1 MSKKEPTHFLDKP
14 ENIRLILRVFY
25 VLCGALVLADFII
38 HRHEMH
44 PWDHLPA
51 FYPLFGFV
59 ACVLLVLVAKEMRKV
74 LMRDEDYYEKEAN
87 HDVD

>member
-1 MSKKEPTHFLDKP
+1 MNKPEKTYFFDKP
-14 ENIRLILRVFY
+14 DNIRMVLRVFY
-25 VLCGALVLADFII
+25 ALCAALVIADFII

-59 ACVLLVLVAKEMRKV
+59 ACVLLVLVAVQMRKV
-74 LMRDEDYYEKEAN
+74 LMRDEDYYDKEVE
-87 HDVD
+87 HDAD

>member
-1 MSKKEPTHFLDKP
+1 MSKSEKMHFFDKP
-14 ENIRLILRVFY
+14 KNIQLILRVFY
-25 VLCGALVLADFII
+25 ALCAALVVADFII

-44 PWDHLPA
+44 PWDHLPT

-59 ACVLLVLVAKEMRKV
+59 ACVLLVLVAVQMRKV
-74 LMRDEDYYEKEAN
+74 LMRDEDYYEKGEK